1 MQEYK
6 RQIAYLC
13 AYERGEQLRSTGFV
27 KAEERG
33 GHCRLALHLR
43 GYCHPGEAAGNVY
56 IYFYHQDRTIGIYL
70 GALKNQNGA
79 LEWQGE
85 LDAEDI
91 LGKGIRFADTHGIWV
106 KRPGG
111 RDYVAEW
118 DDYPVDTKRFVLY
131 PEGGIRCICCP
142 WFGRC
147 EKSGVKENDRRREI
161 YEGSTPAG
169 KESGETR

>member
-6 RQIAYLC
+6 RQIAYLY

-85 LDAEDI
+85 I
-91 LGKGIRFADTHGIWV
+91 
-106 KRPGG
+106 G
-111 RDYVAEW
+111 RAHV
-118 DDYPVDTKRFVLY
+118 
-131 PEGGIRCICCP
+131 
-142 WFGRC
+142 
-147 EKSGVKENDRRREI
+147 
-161 YEGSTPAG
+161 
-169 KESGETR
+169 

>member
-6 RQIAYLC
+6 RQIAYLY

-79 LEWQGE
+79 LEWMRKIFWERESDLQTLTESGSSVLVE
-85 LDAEDI
+85 ETMWRNGMI
-91 LGKGIRFADTHGIWV
+91 IRWI
-106 KRPGG
+106 RS
-111 RDYVAEW
+111 
-118 DDYPVDTKRFVLY
+118 VLY
-131 PEGGIRCICCP
+131 YIRK
-142 WFGRC
+142 
-147 EKSGVKENDRRREI
+147 EASGASAVHGLADVRRAE
-161 YEGSTPAG
+161 
-169 KESGETR
+169 

>member
-6 RQIAYLC
+6 RQIAYLY

-70 GALKNQNGA
+70 GASAVHGL
-79 LEWQGE
+79 
-85 LDAEDI
+85 
-91 LGKGIRFADTHGIWV
+91 ADV
-106 KRPGG
+106 
-111 RDYVAEW
+111 
-118 DDYPVDTKRFVLY
+118 
-131 PEGGIRCICCP
+131 
-142 WFGRC
+142 
-147 EKSGVKENDRRREI
+147 
-161 YEGSTPAG
+161 
-169 KESGETR
+169 

>member
-6 RQIAYLC
+6 RQIAYLY

-91 LGKGIRFADTHGIWV
+91 LGKGIRFAHI
-106 KRPGG
+106 
-111 RDYVAEW
+111 
-118 DDYPVDTKRFVLY
+118 
-131 PEGGIRCICCP
+131 
-142 WFGRC
+142 
-147 EKSGVKENDRRREI
+147 
-161 YEGSTPAG
+161 
-169 KESGETR
+169 

>member
-6 RQIAYLC
+6 RQIAYLY

-43 GYCHPGEAAGNVY
+43 GYCHPGEDAGDVY

-79 LEWQGE
+79 LEWQGTFSS
-85 LDAEDI
+85 DDI
-91 LGKGIRFADTHGIWV
+91 RGKGIRFGQTEGIWIQ
-106 KRPGG
+106 RPGG
-111 RDYVAEW
+111 KAYAAEW
-118 DDYPVDTKRFVLY
+118 DDYPVDISRFVIY
-131 PEGGIRCICCP
+131 PSGGEKCIRCP
-142 WFGRC
+142 WFGKC
-147 EKSGVKENDRRREI
+147 ERSSVDEADRRGTV
-161 YEGSTPAG
+161 YEGSHP
-169 KESGETR
+169 SGQKGRETE

>member
-6 RQIAYLC
+6 RQIAYLY

-70 GALKNQNGA
+70 GALKNRNGRENWMRKIFWERESD
-79 LEWQGE
+79 LQTLTESGSSVLVEETMWRNGM
-85 LDAEDI
+85 I
-91 LGKGIRFADTHGIWV
+91 IRWI
-106 KRPGG
+106 RS
-111 RDYVAEW
+111 
-118 DDYPVDTKRFVLY
+118 VLY
-131 PEGGIRCICCP
+131 YIRK
-142 WFGRC
+142 
-147 EKSGVKENDRRREI
+147 EASGASAVHGLADVRRAE
-161 YEGSTPAG
+161 
-169 KESGETR
+169 

>member
-6 RQIAYLC
+6 RQIAYLY

-85 LDAEDI
+85 NWMRKIFWERESDLQTLTESGSSVLVEETMWRNGMI
-91 LGKGIRFADTHGIWV
+91 IRWI
-106 KRPGG
+106 RS
-111 RDYVAEW
+111 
-118 DDYPVDTKRFVLY
+118 VLY
-131 PEGGIRCICCP
+131 YIRK
-142 WFGRC
+142 
-147 EKSGVKENDRRREI
+147 EASGASAVHGLADVRRAE
-161 YEGSTPAG
+161 
-169 KESGETR
+169 